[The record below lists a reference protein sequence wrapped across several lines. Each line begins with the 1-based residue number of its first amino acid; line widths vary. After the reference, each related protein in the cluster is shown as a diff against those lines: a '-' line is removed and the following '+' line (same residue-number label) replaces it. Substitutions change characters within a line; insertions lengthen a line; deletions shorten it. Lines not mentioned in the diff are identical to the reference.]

1 MLRRTA
7 VCRIIPPRAGPKPAG
22 QLPAGDVHRMHGVF
36 CMVDMMRE
44 LEMLLQLLRAP
55 ISPRVPDGWQ
65 REQHD

>member
-44 LEMLLQLLRAP
+44 LEMLL
-55 ISPRVPDGWQ
+55 
-65 REQHD
+65 